1 MSVRTPILTTSS
13 DISAEAVGVE
23 ANDNS
28 VAARAPATF
37 MFPVNILVPPVTNR
51 ALAVSLAWS
60 LTRPAG
66 LLCIHS
72 MEAVNAA
79 RWRQELHR
87 SILLYNS
94 GLFQYIGGSW
104 FQKAL

>member
-1 MSVRTPILTTSS
+1 
-13 DISAEAVGVE
+13 
-23 ANDNS
+23 
-28 VAARAPATF
+28 
-37 MFPVNILVPPVTNR
+37 
-51 ALAVSLAWS
+51 
-60 LTRPAG
+60 
-66 LLCIHS
+66 

-104 FQKAL
+104 FQKALWFCAGCL